1 MQAKKKL
8 QKTTRMNKT
17 ALITGITGQDGSY
30 LAELLLEKGYEVT
43 GVMRGEGNANI
54 KAIREKLTL
63 ISGDIGD
70 PVFVESLVAKKYD
83 EIYNLASIATVA
95 EPLKDI
101 PEIERVTA
109 GAPLHFLEAIR
120 AKSPKTKFFQASSAE
135 MYGNV
140 TESPQGETTAFAP
153 VNPYGEAKLK
163 AHQAVEKYRAEG
175 IFAVSGILFN
185 HESPRRPET
194 FVTRKITSTLT
205 RISHGSHEVLTLGNL
220 NAMRDWSYA
229 GDIVS
234 AMWMSMQAPVSDS
247 YVFASGEVHTVRE
260 FADAAANAL
269 GMPISWEGEGEN
281 EVGKDVTG
289 KTVVK
294 VNPAFFRPVEAHA
307 RQGNI
312 AKAVRLL
319 KWKPAVPFYELVRM
333 MVNEDVTRA

>member
-1 MQAKKKL
+1 M
-8 QKTTRMNKT
+8 TKT

-43 GVMRGEGNANI
+43 GVTRGEGSANI
-54 KAIREKLTL
+54 ETIRERLTL
-63 ISGDIGD
+63 IPGDIGD
-70 PVFVESLVAKKYD
+70 SAFVDSLVAKNFD

-109 GAPLHFLEAIR
+109 GAPLHFLESIK

-140 TESPQGETTAFAP
+140 TESPQSETTAFVP

-163 AHQAVEKYRAEG
+163 AHMAVEKYRTEG
-175 IFAVSGILFN
+175 VFAVSGILFN
-185 HESPRRPET
+185 HESPRRPAT

-205 RISHGSHEVLTLGNL
+205 RISQGSHEVLELGNL
-220 NAMRDWSYA
+220 SAMRDWSYA
-229 GDIVS
+229 EDIVN
-234 AMWMSMQAPVSDS
+234 AMWTSMQAPESDS
-247 YVFASGEVHTVRE
+247 YVFASGEAHSVRE
-260 FADAAANAL
+260 FVEAAANAL
-269 GMPISWEGEGEN
+269 EMPILWEGEGEN
-281 EVGKDVTG
+281 EVGKDATG

-294 VNPAFFRPVEAHA
+294 VNPAFFRPVEAHV

-312 AKAVRLL
+312 SKAVRLL
-319 KWKPAVPFYELVRM
+319 KWKPNVSFYELVRM
-333 MVNEDVTRA
+333 MVEEDLKHA